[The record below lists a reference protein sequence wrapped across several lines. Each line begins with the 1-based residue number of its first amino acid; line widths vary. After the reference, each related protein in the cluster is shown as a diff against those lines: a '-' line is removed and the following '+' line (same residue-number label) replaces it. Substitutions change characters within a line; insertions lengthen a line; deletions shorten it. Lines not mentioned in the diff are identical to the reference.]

1 MMMRMIVLSAA
12 MMRVVFLFLGLFRR
26 CSALR
31 TTPSVVVA
39 ALHQHQQQHDLYR
52 MRMLSSPAFITSQQ
66 RSSALDRLRG
76 EHHALYAAA
85 SRATTTTTTASM
97 MMMMMQ
103 QQEARR
109 KVLLSRTG
117 PHLKV
122 DRMRGTIEFGA
133 TANLVTQLQ
142 LPPPPPPSTIT
153 TTTIDETVVTAS
165 TQTMIDAWLRD
176 ENRGLAMSIWDPQLM
191 TYLGNDVYRL
201 QIMTLQFVTITLAPW
216 VDVQMRT
223 TTVQQV
229 RNKNQNDNHD
239 NNDDIDNPA
248 STPEFIVQ
256 SIGFEP
262 NIQILPGMRVD
273 AQSLGIV
280 IEVAG
285 GLRPGS
291 DGTSVTGGIAFQT
304 SGILPPPMRLI
315 PDPILK
321 AASDT
326 INQTI
331 VNFVIQNFRTGA
343 QKNFQEFVMQQQRR
357 RRRLQQEQQQQQLK
371 EEEEQ

>member
-1 MMMRMIVLSAA
+1 MIVLSAA
-12 MMRVVFLFLGLFRR
+12 MRVFLFLGLFRR
-26 CSALR
+26 FSALR
-31 TTPSVVVA
+31 TTPSAVVVA
-39 ALHQHQQQHDLYR
+39 AFQQQQQQQQQDLYR
-52 MRMLSSPAFITSQQ
+52 MRMMSSPAFITSQQ
-66 RSSALDRLRG
+66 RSALDRPRG
-76 EHHALYAAA
+76 EQHALYAAA
-85 SRATTTTTTASM
+85 ASSSSSSTSTRATTATASM
-97 MMMMMQ
+97 MMTM

-142 LPPPPPPSTIT
+142 PPPPPPSTIT
-153 TTTIDETVVTAS
+153 TTTTSTTES

-223 TTVQQV
+223 TVQQV
-229 RNKNQNDNHD
+229 VRKNQNDNHD
-239 NNDDIDNPA
+239 DNTDDNDHPA
-248 STPEFIVQ
+248 PPEFIVQ

-285 GLRPGS
+285 ELRPGS

-304 SGILPPPMRLI
+304 SGILPPPMRFI

-331 VNFVIQNFRTGA
+331 VNFVLQNFRTGA
-343 QKNFQEFVMQQQRR
+343 QKNFQEFVVQQRR
-357 RRRLQQEQQQQQLK
+357 RRRLRQEQQQQQKK
-371 EEEEQ
+371 EEQ